1 MNLLHPEV
9 EITPGR
15 RGKQGYQE
23 RDKMAGSAVLR
34 LVNETPQENA
44 YTVKIRCDAPF
55 WQESW
60 YKIRSADTPAN
71 APLAGQADILGHN
84 GHSIKVFVPRGG
96 TRDILIRFDVPE
108 RPESRAGR
116 YDYVIEVETQV
127 TQAQEGGAR
136 RRDRLTSIPAIAN
149 VRPFYKWSL
158 DLTPEQQRAT
168 RRRRAGDF
176 EVIVTNE
183 GNDWLYCDLLL
194 PRPKDLLLECPTL
207 RLAVPPPE
215 PGEMLP
221 NVDIQEGA
229 PGTQRVVP
237 LRATTRLKAFRGDPT
252 PQPLTISATRVDAP
266 SLAPPAE
273 DGYLSLGSVV
283 AVAANPPDV
292 RPAPTDRV
300 LVYMPPIP
308 AKLLDFFSRGAGHLR
323 NWIAPVLMLAIAIPM
338 LILVIQ
344 KLQFKVKLETKGF
357 AEAGKPLVIG
367 GPGVLGAK
375 IVLTGK
381 VGSAD
386 VVRVLEGK
394 PVDLRSVTTTSRCKV
409 MIPKDIDHFQGT
421 LRVERA
427 GGIFSI
433 LPPFLAVAS
442 DINNFKVGTDLVV
455 QVPTAD
461 PLQGTFQSGQEVRV
475 NCTGFGGRGTVHI
488 NDIAVKPVGW
498 TLDHVT
504 LRVPD
509 RKPGTT
515 LKVDLL
521 PESGTPIVQAG
532 SITIAPAPV
541 ALVPT
546 TKGGKEGTAA
556 GGSAGGGGAGGGGG
570 GQKAGAV
577 PVKPKITAGG
587 GAKVAKVISV
597 TQTHLRNPSQT
608 QPSQTQP
615 LPAQQPPAPP
625 PLTAEDY
632 LLRSQYEAA
641 LGTVKDQDTPRAH
654 AIRAIAYA
662 QLGPATLGQAQ
673 SEVGLADGGA
683 TSPAD
688 KALVLV
694 AKGWIARG
702 NHDFRQAGTHFDT
715 AAKMDQALLVKV
727 SQIEGVSHPTTAIN
741 NLKGMEGSLSPTE
754 KEDVEHRIRK
764 LKDSIHIQ

>member
-488 NDIAVKPVGW
+488 NDISVKPIGW

-509 RKPGTT
+509 GKPGATF
-515 LKVDLL
+515 KVDLL

-546 TKGGKEGTAA
+546 TKGGKEGAT
-556 GGSAGGGGAGGGGG
+556 GGDKGG
-570 GQKAGAV
+570 K
-577 PVKPKITAGG
+577 PPDTVKPPVTGKVQPIASKVQ
-587 GAKVAKVISV
+587 KVAGNSPKPLPVLP
-597 TQTHLRNPSQT
+597 THINGLVPGRRPPT
-608 QPSQTQP
+608 QP
-615 LPAQQPPAPP
+615 A

-632 LLRSQYEAA
+632 LMRDQFALAVAAVATQDTAYAHAVRAISYAKQNRAPQAEAEAA
-641 LGTVKDQDTPRAH
+641 SADAKAQTPTDQ
-654 AIRAIAYA
+654 AYA
-662 QLGPATLGQAQ
+662 SVAHGWILYQLGHYTDANSAFSKAVGQDPQLLLAGVSLSAAQ
-673 SEVGLADGGA
+673 PDAAKAA
-683 TSPAD
+683 TS
-688 KALVLV
+688 LNQML
-694 AKGWIARG
+694 AKPGLSL
-702 NHDFRQAGTHFDT
+702 
-715 AAKMDQALLVKV
+715 AAKQDITAQFKAAYKRAMD
-727 SQIEGVSHPTTAIN
+727 
-741 NLKGMEGSLSPTE
+741 
-754 KEDVEHRIRK
+754 
-764 LKDSIHIQ
+764 